1 MNTKTNGDQYSP
13 EETARRRDDAIRR
26 ALNTPPTPHKEMV
39 GKAGAPNRGRP
50 KRRSSPV
57 DKRKDQA

>member
-1 MNTKTNGDQYSP
+1 MKTKPDEQYSP

-39 GKAGAPNRGRP
+39 SKTAAKSRRKRPAKSAPKGR
-50 KRRSSPV
+50 
-57 DKRKDQA
+57 

>member
-1 MNTKTNGDQYSP
+1 MSKPEDEIYSS

-26 ALNTPPTPHKEMV
+26 ALNTPPTPQKEMI
-39 GKAGAPNRGRP
+39 GKAGAGHRGRP

-57 DKRKDQA
+57 DKGKDQA

>member
-1 MNTKTNGDQYSP
+1 MSDQSDEQYSA

-39 GKAGAPNRGRP
+39 GRVSRAQSKRGSR
-50 KRRSSPV
+50 RRSRPV
-57 DKRKDQA
+57 EKRQNQP